1 MSAYEKGKEKT
12 RELALEFQALFTEGE
27 SMSYSELAQWEDL
40 LEKRGRKYGLVR
52 EFQENGII

>member
-1 MSAYEKGKEKT
+1 MTAYEKGKEKT

-27 SMSYSELAQWEDL
+27 SISYSELAQWEDL

>member
-1 MSAYEKGKEKT
+1 MTTYEKGKEKT

>member
-1 MSAYEKGKEKT
+1 MTAYEKGKEKT

-27 SMSYSELAQWEDL
+27 SISYSELAQWEDL
-40 LEKRGRKYGLVR
+40 LEKRGRKDGLVR

>member
-12 RELALEFQALFTEGE
+12 RELALEFQALFTEGK

-40 LEKRGRKYGLVR
+40 LEKRARKYGLVR
-52 EFQENGII
+52 EFRENGII

>member
-1 MSAYEKGKEKT
+1 MTVYEKGKEKT

>member
-1 MSAYEKGKEKT
+1 MTAYEKGKEKT
-12 RELALEFQALFTEGE
+12 RELALEFLALFTEGE

>member
-1 MSAYEKGKEKT
+1 MTAYEKGKEKT
-12 RELALEFQALFTEGE
+12 RELALEFQALFIEGE

-40 LEKRGRKYGLVR
+40 LENRGRKYGLVR

>member
-1 MSAYEKGKEKT
+1 MTAYEKGKEKT